1 MNRGRRQTEHRQ
13 IRFGS
18 REINFSLLLAD
29 RKDLAITVHPDLR
42 VSVTAP
48 RGHSDEEVCARVRRR
63 AAWIT
68 RQLTRFEQLHPLPS
82 EKRYVSGETHRYL
95 GRQYRLKVVRGEEEG
110 VKLSSPF
117 IVVTAKNVPRRSR
130 LKELVDRWYRERAH
144 VMLPRYVTKC
154 LSSAKSLEVG
164 QPRIQIRRL
173 AKRWGS
179 CTKLKTIL
187 LNTELVRTPPYCI
200 EYVIVHELCHLQ
212 VHDHSPRFFQLL
224 TRCMPDWSKRKAR
237 LDAFTG

>member
-1 MNRGRRQTEHRQ
+1 MNSARRAADHRQ

-48 RGHSDEEVCARVRRR
+48 RGYSDEEVCARVRKR
-63 AAWIT
+63 AAWIA

-82 EKRYVSGETHRYL
+82 KKRYVSGETHRYL
-95 GRQYRLKVVRGEEEG
+95 GRQYRLKVSRGEDEG
-110 VKLSSPF
+110 VKLSGPF
-117 IVVTAKNVPRRSR
+117 ILVTTKEVSR
-130 LKELVDRWYRERAH
+130 GSRVKELVDRWYRDRAH
-144 VMLPRYVTKC
+144 VMLPRYVAKC
-154 LSSAKSLEVG
+154 LSSARSLEVG
-164 QPRIQIRRL
+164 QPSVQIRRL

-179 CTKLKTIL
+179 CTRTKTIL
-187 LNTELVRTPPYCI
+187 LNTELIRTPPYCI
-200 EYVIVHELCHLQ
+200 EYVVMHELCHLR

-224 TRCMPDWSKRKAR
+224 TRCMSDWSKRKAR

>member
-1 MNRGRRQTEHRQ
+1 MNRPRRRADNRQ

-18 REINFSLLLAD
+18 REIEFSLRFAD
-29 RKDLAITVHPDLR
+29 RRDLAITVHPDLR

-48 RGHSDEEVCARVRRR
+48 RGHSDKEVCARVRKR
-63 AAWIT
+63 AAWIV

-82 EKRYVSGETHRYL
+82 QKRYVSGETHRYL
-95 GRQYRLKVVRGEEEG
+95 GRQYRLKLIRGGEEQ
-110 VKLSSPF
+110 VKLSGPF
-117 IVVTAKNVPRRSR
+117 ILVTTVNVSR
-130 LKELVDRWYRERAH
+130 CSRVKELVDRWYRERAH

-154 LSSAKSLEVG
+154 LSSAKSLDVG
-164 QPRIQIRRL
+164 QPHVRIRRL

-179 CTKLKTIL
+179 CTRTKTIL

-200 EYVIVHELCHLQ
+200 EYVIMHELCHLR

-224 TRCMPDWSKRKAR
+224 TRCMPDWSRRKAR